1 MFSRNGLQRVRT
13 VAATGVMVAGLTL
26 GWCRGASA
34 EAANI
39 VAAEGGSPTAQQKAD
54 AARQR
59 AAALASAGAWAHK
72 TGAVAQ
78 AMREAARYQAEAD
91 WALAQA
97 RACLPPAPLSPAQ
110 GAALARAEELRQAG
124 GWAYKTGAVARAERE
139 AQLAA
144 PQVAAQPAPLSPE
157 RAAALAR
164 LEELRRAGGWAY
176 KTGAVARAAAAA
188 EALAVAPQQTAVC
201 RPEEVGA
208 LSSPTVSSAI

>member
-1 MFSRNGLQRVRT
+1 MFSKNGLQGVRT
-13 VAATGVMVAGLTL
+13 VAATGVMIAGLTL
-26 GWCRGASA
+26 GLCRGASA
-34 EAANI
+34 QAAGTA
-39 VAAEGGSPTAQQKAD
+39 AAEGSSLTAQQKAD
-54 AARQR
+54 AARER
-59 AAALASAGAWAHK
+59 AAELASAGGWAYK

-91 WALAQA
+91 RVLAQA
-97 RACLPPAPLSPAQ
+97 RSCVPPAPLSPAQ

-144 PQVAAQPAPLSPE
+144 PQLAAEPVPPSPA

-176 KTGAVARAAAAA
+176 KTGAVARAAAEA

-208 LSSPTVSSAI
+208 LSSPTTSSAI